1 MKMHKETQKAIRQIP
16 KELNKLSKII
26 AVIGGTLVN
35 EKIEKLHL
43 NEKKFRELVEK
54 EENRRGI
61 T

>member
-16 KELNKLSKII
+16 KELNRLSTII
-26 AVIGGTLVN
+26 AVIGKTLVN
-35 EKIEKLHL
+35 EKIEKLHF

-54 EENRRGI
+54 EHTRGGI